1 MMTKRN
7 GVTRLVRGGLLT
19 AVGAILALGAS
30 GSLGAQGTSTAGP
43 DGATIR
49 EADTRQWLTYL
60 SSDLLQGRQVFTE
73 GYGLASS
80 YIAEQLR
87 LIGVEPLGQ
96 DGTYFQPLTRRGF
109 RITQDSSVTV
119 AARGESRTFR
129 HGDHVSF
136 SNLAGAAQTLTF
148 KGVEFAGYGLGMVPG
163 AEDAPAG
170 SLDGRL
176 VLFVS
181 GVPKALVSKGG
192 QLPRNLSGTA
202 GRASAIVRGPTA
214 AAAAIG
220 FSPLA
225 ITPRPSAPG
234 GGEAPPATGRQ
245 TPRADLLTVLPVDR
259 VVPPAMT
266 ADEEFFTFVFG
277 EDFKAV
283 RSRAQAGEPLS
294 AMRLVDVDVTI
305 NVNVRYDVISTER
318 TQNVVGI
325 VRGSDPGLRDSYV
338 LFGAHLD
345 HVGYAIGAQPRGR
358 ANVPVEQDAVWN
370 GADDDGSGSAA
381 VLGIAK
387 AFVTGPK
394 PRRSAVFVWHAG
406 EEEGLLGSQYMAE
419 HPVVPLDRVQ
429 AVFNIDMIG
438 RNRDDKPEQADTVY
452 VIGADRISTDLHNL
466 IEESNRRVPR
476 PLTLD
481 YEYNDVTDP
490 NSFYTRSDHYSYA
503 SKGVPSAF
511 FFTGTHVDYHANTDT
526 VDKILFP
533 KLVRI
538 ADFIYRAG
546 FAVADRAQDL
556 ERDNLG
562 SRSGRGFS
570 GVLPRQT
577 RGPLPQSTP

>member
-1 MMTKRN
+1 MTKRN
-7 GVTRLVRGGLLT
+7 RAFGVVRLGVLASAG
-19 AVGAILALGAS
+19 VVLALGTP
-30 GSLGAQGTSTAGP
+30 GGLGAQGSSPAGAAAP
-43 DGATIR
+43 AIR

-96 DGTYFQPLTRRGF
+96 DGTYFQPLARRGF

-119 AARGESRTFR
+119 VARGESRTFR

-163 AEDAPAG
+163 AEEPPA
-170 SLDGRL
+170 SAVAGRL
-176 VLFVS
+176 ALFLS
-181 GVPKALVSKGG
+181 GVPKVLASKGG
-192 QLPRNLSGTA
+192 QLPRNLSATT
-202 GRASAIVRGPTA
+202 GRAAAIVRGPHA

-225 ITPRPSAPG
+225 ITPRPTAPG
-234 GGEAPPATGRQ
+234 ANDAPPAGSRQ

-259 VVPPAMT
+259 VVPPALT

-277 EDFKAV
+277 EDFKAM
-283 RSRAQAGEPLS
+283 RARAQAGDPLP
-294 AMRLVDVDVTI
+294 ARRLAEVDVTI
-305 NVNVRYDVISTER
+305 SVNVRYDVISTER

-325 VRGSDPGLRDSYV
+325 VRGSDPRLRDSYV

-387 AFVTGPK
+387 AFMTGPK
-394 PRRSAVFVWHAG
+394 PKRSAVFVWHAG

-438 RNRDDKPEQADTVY
+438 RNRDDKPEQAETVY
-452 VIGADRISTDLHNL
+452 VIGADRISTDLHNV
-466 IEESNRRVPR
+466 IEESNRRSTR

-546 FAVADRAQDL
+546 FAVADRERDL
-556 ERDNLG
+556 DRDNLG
-562 SRSGRGFS
+562 PRSGRGFS
-570 GVLPRQT
+570 GVLTGQAT
-577 RGPLPQSTP
+577 GSAGQSTP

>member
-1 MMTKRN
+1 
-7 GVTRLVRGGLLT
+7 
-19 AVGAILALGAS
+19 
-30 GSLGAQGTSTAGP
+30 
-43 DGATIR
+43 
-49 EADTRQWLTYL
+49 
-60 SSDLLQGRQVFTE
+60 
-73 GYGLASS
+73 
-80 YIAEQLR
+80 
-87 LIGVEPLGQ
+87 
-96 DGTYFQPLTRRGF
+96 
-109 RITQDSSVTV
+109 
-119 AARGESRTFR
+119 
-129 HGDHVSF
+129 
-136 SNLAGAAQTLTF
+136 
-148 KGVEFAGYGLGMVPG
+148 
-163 AEDAPAG
+163 
-170 SLDGRL
+170 
-176 VLFVS
+176 
-181 GVPKALVSKGG
+181 
-192 QLPRNLSGTA
+192 
-202 GRASAIVRGPTA
+202 
-214 AAAAIG
+214 
-220 FSPLA
+220 
-225 ITPRPSAPG
+225 
-234 GGEAPPATGRQ
+234 
-245 TPRADLLTVLPVDR
+245 
-259 VVPPAMT
+259 
-266 ADEEFFTFVFG
+266 
-277 EDFKAV
+277 
-283 RSRAQAGEPLS
+283 
-294 AMRLVDVDVTI
+294 
-305 NVNVRYDVISTER
+305 
-318 TQNVVGI
+318 
-325 VRGSDPGLRDSYV
+325 
-338 LFGAHLD
+338 
-345 HVGYAIGAQPRGR
+345 
-358 ANVPVEQDAVWN
+358 
-370 GADDDGSGSAA
+370 
-381 VLGIAK
+381 
-387 AFVTGPK
+387 
-394 PRRSAVFVWHAG
+394 VFVWHAG